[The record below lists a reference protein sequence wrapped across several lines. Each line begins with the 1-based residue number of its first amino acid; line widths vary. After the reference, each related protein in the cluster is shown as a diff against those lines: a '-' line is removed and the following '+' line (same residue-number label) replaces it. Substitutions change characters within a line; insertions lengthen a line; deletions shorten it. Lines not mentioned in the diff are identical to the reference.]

1 MILGLTQLNPNYD
14 LFGDKGLPQYA
25 CPDLSNSGTS
35 WVYPIAKSSL
45 CNIPKK
51 VTRRDRTDITTIEPF
66 NNDNN
71 MFEIQISKH
80 YNDSDEES
88 DAEDSEPKQSGKFQT
103 FSRTTKNN
111 R

>member
-35 WVYPIAKSSL
+35 WVFPIAKSSL

-51 VTRRDRTDITTIEPF
+51 VTRRDRTDITTVEPF
-66 NNDNN
+66 NNDDHS
-71 MFEIQISKH
+71 EQRVPKR
-80 YNDSDEES
+80 YNDSDDES
-88 DAEDSEPKQSGKFQT
+88 DAEESEPKQSGKLK
-103 FSRTTKNN
+103 KNSSQN
-111 R
+111 H